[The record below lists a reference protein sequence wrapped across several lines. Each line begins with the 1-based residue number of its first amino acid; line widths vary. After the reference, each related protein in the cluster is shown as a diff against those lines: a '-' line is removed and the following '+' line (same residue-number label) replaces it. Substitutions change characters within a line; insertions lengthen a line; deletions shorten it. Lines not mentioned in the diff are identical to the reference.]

1 MRFGILPLFV
11 SAIVWS
17 VGSGVFMT
25 LQPLRLAAYGMSNEA
40 IGFVVAANMVGFI
53 VGCLLSQ
60 PVIRSVGHIRAY
72 AAFAAITTVCTL
84 ALEFTNALLPWL
96 LLRFAAGFATAAL
109 SVVTESWL
117 NELTTNERRGQTLTL
132 YVLSTGLFYG
142 LGQLAAQEFEPTGAH
157 MLMVTASL
165 YALSLVPLTAI
176 KVVSPKPPKQVTLHL
191 LFAFKVSPTGAV
203 GSFATGMIAMTFAGI
218 GPLYGAGVG
227 MDLATIAFLM
237 AASQIGGMA
246 LQFPLG
252 WLSDRTDRRY
262 VLVGMH
268 VALIGVAVGFIL
280 LTAASPFWLLILLF
294 SSFGGFAEALYPISV
309 AHANDRATP
318 EQYVSVSSNLL
329 LFWALGGAVGPLV
342 GTAVIDHAGPPAFFW
357 YVAVISFLLGL
368 FTFWRMLRRKRIDA
382 ETTLEEF
389 QVYPTTSPAVYEW
402 VPHTPLKTEGK
413 APPPPPPPAPAAAP
427 PAP

>member
-1 MRFGILPLFV
+1 MGLGILPLFV

-17 VGSGVFMT
+17 IGSGVFMT
-25 LQPLRLAAYGMSNEA
+25 LQPLRLAAYGLSNET
-40 IGFVVAANMVGFI
+40 IGIVVAANMVGFI

-72 AAFAAITTVCTL
+72 AAFAAVATVCTL
-84 ALEFTNALLPWL
+84 ALDFTNAALPWI

-176 KVVSPKPPKQVTLHL
+176 KVVSPKPPQQVTLHL

-237 AASQIGGMA
+237 AASQIGGIV

-268 VALIGVAVGFIL
+268 LALIGVAVGFIL
-280 LTAASPFWLLILLF
+280 LTDASPFWLLILLF
-294 SSFGGFAEALYPISV
+294 SGFGGLSEALYPISV

-329 LFWALGGAVGPLV
+329 LFWALGGAIGPLA

-357 YVAVISFLLGL
+357 YVAIISFLLGL
-368 FTFWRMLRRKRIDA
+368 FTFWRLLRRRRIDA

-389 QVYPTTSPAVYEW
+389 QVYPTTSPSVYEW
-402 VPHTPLKTEGK
+402 VPHTPLKSEGK
-413 APPPPPPPAPAAAP
+413 PEGRPEPPAATP
-427 PAP
+427 